1 MSLKSALN
9 LLFLHMCFH
18 AVVVAKLRTNDK
30 TQQVL
35 YVYPIHVFL
44 NFIVDLL
51 LHQRSLLAFSPAL
64 DVTIADISVKY
75 NNVNGYNV
83 HGCLD
88 PDKPTKS
95 KYSVQ
100 VQYEIRNSGDAG
112 FIAPSRF
119 VNYAACGTPAILNF
133 LSLTIEGARDSS
145 GNLYPT
151 IELSSFATCVID
163 DDNTADAAACV
174 SSGPTTDF
182 AVKPSQSYGISQGGS
197 YGVSKTV
204 RVKFPLSTEVF
215 NALSNS
221 APATLTFTLSVN
233 EAISPNGA
241 AGVVAAVDGSKLK
254 EATWQATG
262 QGTSVPLFIRPPSA
276 APSTAPIALPT
287 TAPSA
292 LRTTTPTTVPTT
304 APTYV
309 PSTTPITVPTATPTT
324 VPTTALT
331 AVPSGASIICNNIM

>member
-1 MSLKSALN
+1 
-9 LLFLHMCFH
+9 
-18 AVVVAKLRTNDK
+18 
-30 TQQVL
+30 
-35 YVYPIHVFL
+35 
-44 NFIVDLL
+44 
-51 LHQRSLLAFSPAL
+51 
-64 DVTIADISVKY
+64 VKY
-75 NNVNGYNV
+75 NNVKGYNV

-88 PDKPTKS
+88 PNKATQS

-133 LSLTIEGARDSS
+133 LSLTIEGGRDSS

-163 DDNTADAAACV
+163 DGNTADAAACV

-204 RVKFPLSTEVF
+204 RVKFPLSTELF
-215 NALSNS
+215 NALRNS

-233 EAISPNGA
+233 KAISPNGA

-254 EATWQATG
+254 EATWQAMG

-276 APSTAPIALPT
+276 APSTTPIALPT
-287 TAPSA
+287 TAPEAVPSTA
-292 LRTTTPTTVPTT
+292 PTTMPTT
-304 APTYV
+304 APTAI
-309 PSTTPITVPTATPTT
+309 PSTM
-324 VPTTALT
+324 PTTAPT
-331 AVPSGASIICNNIM
+331 DFPSGSSIICDNIM